1 MIRGLK
7 KAQKGFFFL
16 WILVLFFSIGKLQAQ
31 SCDPNILKA
40 LEQTRITTFEQ
51 VTQGEVGEFVVRYPL
66 PGTTY
71 TLTDQSGAVY
81 SKTYTGTPPEITL
94 HISVGNVTTPRS
106 FSLKAQNGACSYSTG
121 FNYTI
126 IPQTTPAISVR
137 VEHEWCNDAGGIYFQ
152 MIGANT
158 NDYDFYMKKSTEA
171 SYDFSAIKRLAYSG
185 AQTLKAGTYDLV
197 AVLKT
202 DHNQKIERRNIKVE
216 KQVEPIVFTAQYIPS
231 LCPTVLPKVKV
242 NVTSGKYPLYFTLYD
257 KTFQHVIKPK
267 QTSNIFTDVPTGE
280 YRVLVE
286 NFCAVGGG
294 AQTPQPVVVE
304 NYLFSLQAIQRFF
317 PFEHSCNYASFR
329 EIEFTSDNIQH
340 IWEMDA
346 FPYPFTIKLNFT
358 SPASRTYTVSKT
370 ISNRTDLENAFYI
383 SNGAGNKT
391 LYWKESIYQNIPLE
405 YGNWT
410 MQAQLIACGTIKTL
424 PIVTKPLLDPMEN
437 VVTQLSTSA
446 SCNPNKILVGMRN
459 IGESRDYP
467 VYMVLEEYPNTFDPN
482 AAGFYKIATTN
493 PKLANKYVK
502 KFDTLVNHYELVPA
516 GNLRAGDKFR
526 FRAVSVDCSKDR
538 LLDELTIPTSA
549 ILTSETYFWQTA
561 SCKSTPTGSR
571 FANIII
577 ANKQYTNNI
586 KEVKLTAFSGD
597 NTLLPVTL
605 PYIFT
610 NRNTSGIQQEWQVND
625 MPVGTYT
632 YQYTDICGNTYTA
645 TGELIEDKYTITW
658 EEGCT
663 PKVKGTL
670 QSTPKYR
677 TFYQVERFNEATGQW
692 VTAASNGNPLPI
704 LGNHGASEAVV
715 TTNTQGKFRVIRKIV
730 NANGLADCIQVISE
744 KEYKGNLQQPK
755 IVNFRC
761 VGNKYHVALVP
772 KGGTPPYIY
781 TLVSQQ
787 KTGETNP
794 TILNRPGDDEN
805 FFLDIDGADT
815 NTRYVFKVTD
825 ACNRAETVDWIVSNY
840 QPLQIEADKTSY
852 CNGQK
857 ATLSVP
863 YLGSKIVVKWYRAD
877 NPTALL
883 HTGISYTIN
892 GLTNDDFDN
901 KYIVKLESTHSANV
915 NTCISANPI
924 EYTFVRPANVPAPVA
939 IQKHDIEKCI
949 SADPIDNTSYTTVFD
964 LNDLFTDTNSNPLY
978 IKKIEDKNG
987 VIPVPANGKVNI
999 NTSAFVGK
1007 TNTFV
1012 YSILSSCGE
1021 VLTKVE
1027 ATLKVKKPLSLQGV
1041 VTNINLCQPTA
1052 TYQDIENL
1060 MFSAYGSGYNQIRN
1074 SGATFAWYET
1084 LANAEAQTNKKINTT
1099 SIGTIA
1105 EGSSKKLYLRLIK
1118 EGYCPSSVYTINV
1131 NKVVTTAPVA
1141 KTLKDICALTVREL
1155 KRLIDPANPSQI
1167 IIKQGGFALDDHYHL
1182 LTTTNI
1188 TYAKQLG
1195 ECQTAEAP
1203 VTFTLSGGQT
1213 QAQAQTLSLCTTIN
1227 PTYGLSYASA
1237 AEVKNAL
1244 RALYPN
1250 AEANG
1255 IKLYKS
1261 TGSEYSDTDL
1271 VYVYEIHTFTIK
1283 ENNKC
1288 VSQPYNFSIVEKG
1301 KASAPSAT
1309 VSLCED
1315 STIADLKAKISG
1327 NNIKIYKGDTP
1338 QADSAP
1344 IDWDQITAYQYTLE
1358 ETGKCPSNKAAIILS
1373 KSANATPAPA
1383 KTVSFCSVN
1392 PKVAD
1397 LRAAIGDSSAK
1408 IYLKDGNRYDEQP
1421 DAAALNTTLTY
1432 YYTIQ
1437 HTGKCISPKAVVSFG
1452 ISAATLKGDYNK
1464 ITTCPTTV
1472 AQLKAEIKAG
1482 EPGRRTEEL
1491 KVYEGTADPPT
1502 SAPLADNTPITAEH
1516 YSYTY
1521 TQTGRCESPIRI
1533 ADIIKPA
1540 VPTPQPTQTICGG
1553 TATVAALQPQGT
1565 TIRWYNVVTGGSP
1578 LSTTTALANGD
1589 YYVAQTNAG
1598 GACES
1603 SRVKVTVALINLVK
1617 PTITVTAAT
1626 CTSPSKAKITNY
1638 QIGATYWEGA
1648 TQLTVNASGE
1658 ITTPLAVG
1666 THSIIAKQD
1675 TCSSTASDSFTIT
1688 AQVAAP
1694 ATPTVTSRTECPTS
1708 VSTQFDMATLV
1719 TPATG
1724 HTLKWYDAA
1733 TGGTALAASPK
1744 VERQVTSK
1752 VVTTKYVSQEK
1763 NGCESARIAVTYTI
1777 DDTQAPTLTVSDIVL
1792 DCSAANFDTLVANW
1806 LATAAA
1812 TDTCTT
1818 PVVTNNYTKP
1828 TDVCGA
1834 GEIVVTFTAKDSFG
1848 NQTQKTG
1855 KIRFIVAKD
1864 DDYTSTPVTPS
1875 SSVQVVKDGSGTP
1888 YNILTND
1895 KLYGNGATTSNVTIS
1910 EVTPN
1915 VNVKIDT
1922 ATGQVKVQP
1931 NTPAGTYTV
1940 TYRICDKNISTACS
1954 NIATVKVKVT
1964 STIDAVDDPEVSV
1977 PRTGGTV
1984 SILTNDT
1991 LNGNPATTSN
2001 VTITVTNDGGLTGL
2015 TVDGTGK
2022 LVVPNNSTPGTYTIT
2037 YEICDKANSNVC
2049 DTATAKIK
2057 VPSVIDAV
2065 DDPEVSVPRTGG
2077 TVSILTNDTLNG
2089 NPATTSNVTITVTN
2103 DGGLTGLTVDGTGKF
2118 VVPNNTTPGTY
2129 TITYEICDK
2138 ANSNVCDSATAKIKV
2153 PSVIDAVDDPEVSVP
2168 RTGGTV
2174 SILTNDTLNGN
2185 PATTSNVTITV
2196 TNDGGFTG
2204 LTVDSTGKLVVPNNT
2219 TPGTYTITYKICD
2232 KLDANVCDSATAKIK
2247 VPSVIDAVDDP
2258 EVSVPRTGGT
2268 VSILTN
2274 DTLNG
2279 NPATTSNVTITVTN
2293 DGGLTGLTVD
2303 GTGKLVV
2310 PNNSTPGTYTIT
2322 YEICDKAN
2330 PGVCDTAVVKIKV
2343 TGTTSTI
2350 DAVDDGEKTLPHTG
2364 GIVEVLTND
2373 TLNGSP
2379 ATKDNVTVAI
2389 DNNGGLTGL
2398 TVNGDGKL
2406 VVPNNTTPNTYTV
2419 TYKICDKAN
2428 PGVCD
2433 TAVVKIKVTGSTST
2447 IDAVDDGEKTLP
2459 RTGGIVEVL
2468 TNDTLNGSPAT
2479 KDNVTVA
2486 IDNNGGLTGLTV
2498 NGDGKLV
2505 VPNNTTPNTYTV
2517 TYKICDKVN
2526 LGVCDTA
2533 VVKITIVT
2541 GPVID
2546 AVNDPDVTMPRTG
2559 GNINILSNDT
2569 LNGNPATKD
2578 NVRITIEDNDGLTV
2592 LMIDPDTGFLVVPN
2606 NAPVGVY
2613 MVTYKI
2619 CAKANAGLCD
2629 TAKVRITITGGAPR
2643 YIEAIDDGV
2652 WEVGTQGEFL
2662 TPSILDNDRLGS
2674 KVGLV
2679 SSDVLIERTQGQPAP
2694 DNHLVMNDDGRITVR
2709 RGIAIGTYIYYY
2721 TIIDRANSNQT
2732 SSAKAI
2738 IKVVNFVAQ
2747 QDEFEITNTKNTP
2760 KNTPSVITNDEID
2773 GRKSPVIGTDVTL
2786 TPGTPSH
2793 PNLQM
2798 NPDGTITIAP
2808 NTPDG
2813 TYTYEYTICRVSAPG
2828 DCKTAKAIIEL
2839 HPALEANDDDYSAHP
2854 VNPAQQ
2860 PIVVGNVLDN
2870 DTLAGAKITDP
2881 TKVAITL
2888 IDNDGLSGVSFAPN
2902 GEITV
2907 PQGANEGTYRVRYN
2921 LCMAQQ
2927 LSVCDDAVVT
2937 IVITKDKPLTI
2948 YNGVSSNSDGKND
2961 GFTIEG
2967 IEAYPKNTL
2976 KIFNRWG
2983 VLVYEKEG
2991 YTNAEPFDGYSN
3003 GRSTVEQGKRL
3014 PQGTYYYILDY
3025 QDSVGKT
3032 HNQSGWLYLKKE

>member
-51 VTQGEVGEFVVRYPL
+51 VTQNEVGEFVVRYPL
-66 PGTTY
+66 AGTTY

-106 FSLKAQNGACSYSTG
+106 FSLKAQNGTCSYSTG

-126 IPQTTPAISVR
+126 TPQTTPAISVR

-185 AQTLKAGTYDLV
+185 AQTLKASTYDLV

-216 KQVEPIVFTAQYIPS
+216 KQVEPIIFTAQYIPS

-242 NVTSGKYPLYFTLYD
+242 NVTSGKYPLYFSLYD

-267 QTSNIFTDVPTGE
+267 QTSNIFTDVPPGE

-346 FPYPFTIKLNFT
+346 FPYPFEIKLNFT

-410 MQAQLIACGTIKTL
+410 MQAQLIACGTTKTL

-437 VVTQLSTSA
+437 VVTQLSTEA
-446 SCNPNKILVGMRN
+446 TCNPNKILVGMRN

-467 VYMVLEEYPNTFDPN
+467 VYMVLEEYPNTFNPD

-663 PKVKGTL
+663 PKVKGAL

-677 TFYQVERFNEATGQW
+677 TFYQVERFDEATGQW

-715 TTNTQGKFRVIRKIV
+715 TTNTQGRFRVIRKIV
-730 NANGLADCIQVISE
+730 NVNGLADCIQVISE

-883 HTGISYTIN
+883 HTGTSYTIN
-892 GLTNDDFDN
+892 SLTNDDFDN

-1027 ATLKVKKPLSLQGV
+1027 ATLKVKKPLLLQGV

-1060 MFSAYGSGYNQIRN
+1060 MFSAYGNGYNQIRN

-1084 LANAEAQTNKKINTT
+1084 LANAEAQTNKKINTA

-1105 EGSSKKLYLRLIK
+1105 EGSSKNLYLRLTK
-1118 EGYCPSSVYTINV
+1118 EGYCPSSVYTIKV
-1131 NKVVTTAPVA
+1131 NKVATAAPAA
-1141 KTLKDICALTVREL
+1141 KTLGNICALTVGEL
-1155 KRLIDPANPSQI
+1155 KRLIDSANPSQI
-1167 IIKQGGFALDDHYHL
+1167 IIKQGGQALDDRHNIL
-1182 LTTTNI
+1182 STTGI
-1188 TYAKQLG
+1188 TYSKRLG
-1195 ECQTAEAP
+1195 ECETAQAP

-1213 QAQAQTLSLCTTIN
+1213 QAQAQVLMMCTLVN
-1227 PTYGLSYASA
+1227 NYGYSYALGS
-1237 AEVKNAL
+1237 EVKNAL
-1244 RALYPN
+1244 KAIYPN
-1250 AEANG
+1250 AMANG
-1255 IKLYKS
+1255 IKIYNS
-1261 TGSEYSDTDL
+1261 TGSEYTDTDF
-1271 VYVYEIHTFTIK
+1271 VFTSNRHTFTVK

-1288 VSQPYNFSIVEKG
+1288 VSQPYSFSIVEKA

-1397 LRAAIGDSSAK
+1397 LRAAIEDSSAK

-1437 HTGKCISPKAVVSFG
+1437 HIGKCISPKAVVSFG
-1452 ISAATLKGDYNK
+1452 ISAATPKGDYNK
-1464 ITTCPTTV
+1464 ITSCPTTV

-1598 GACES
+1598 GTCES
-1603 SRVKVTVALINLVK
+1603 SRVKVTVTLVNLAK

-1638 QIGATYWEGA
+1638 QTGATYWEGA
-1648 TQLTVNASGE
+1648 IQLTVNASGE

-1675 TCSSTASDSFTIT
+1675 TCSSTASDSFTIA

-1694 ATPTVTSRTECPTS
+1694 AAPAVTSRTECPTS

-1724 HTLKWYDAA
+1724 HTLKWYDVAA
-1733 TGGTALAASPK
+1733 GGTALSASPK
-1744 VERQVTSK
+1744 VERQVIAK

-1763 NGCESARIAVTYTI
+1763 DGCESARIAVTYTI

-1818 PVVTNNYTKP
+1818 PVLTNNYTKP

-1915 VNVKIDT
+1915 ANVKIDT

-2022 LVVPNNSTPGTYTIT
+2022 LVVPNNTTPGTYTIT
-2037 YEICDKANSNVC
+2037 YKICDKANSNVCDSATAKIKVPSVIDAVDDPEVSVPHTGGTVSILTNDTLNGNPATTSNVTITVTNDGGLTGLTVDGTGKLVVPNNTTPGTYTITYKICDKANLNVC

-2103 DGGLTGLTVDGTGKF
+2103 DGGLTGLTVD
-2118 VVPNNTTPGTY
+2118 
-2129 TITYEICDK
+2129 
-2138 ANSNVCDSATAKIKV
+2138 
-2153 PSVIDAVDDPEVSVP
+2153 
-2168 RTGGTV
+2168 
-2174 SILTNDTLNGN
+2174 
-2185 PATTSNVTITV
+2185 
-2196 TNDGGFTG
+2196 
-2204 LTVDSTGKLVVPNNT
+2204 STGKLVVPNNT
-2219 TPGTYTITYKICD
+2219 TPNTYTVTYKICD
-2232 KLDANVCDSATAKIK
+2232 KAN
-2247 VPSVIDAVDDP
+2247 
-2258 EVSVPRTGGT
+2258 
-2268 VSILTN
+2268 L
-2274 DTLNG
+2274 
-2279 NPATTSNVTITVTN
+2279 
-2293 DGGLTGLTVD
+2293 
-2303 GTGKLVV
+2303 
-2310 PNNSTPGTYTIT
+2310 
-2322 YEICDKAN
+2322 
-2330 PGVCDTAVVKIKV
+2330 GVCDTAVVKIKV

-2350 DAVDDGEKTLPHTG
+2350 DAVDDGEKTLPRTG

-2373 TLNGSP
+2373 TLNSSP

-2428 PGVCD
+2428 P
-2433 TAVVKIKVTGSTST
+2433 
-2447 IDAVDDGEKTLP
+2447 
-2459 RTGGIVEVL
+2459 
-2468 TNDTLNGSPAT
+2468 
-2479 KDNVTVA
+2479 
-2486 IDNNGGLTGLTV
+2486 
-2498 NGDGKLV
+2498 
-2505 VPNNTTPNTYTV
+2505 
-2517 TYKICDKVN
+2517 
-2526 LGVCDTA
+2526 GVCDTA

>member
-1 MIRGLK
+1 M
-7 KAQKGFFFL
+7 
-16 WILVLFFSIGKLQAQ
+16 
-31 SCDPNILKA
+31 
-40 LEQTRITTFEQ
+40 
-51 VTQGEVGEFVVRYPL
+51 
-66 PGTTY
+66 
-71 TLTDQSGAVY
+71 
-81 SKTYTGTPPEITL
+81 
-94 HISVGNVTTPRS
+94 
-106 FSLKAQNGACSYSTG
+106 
-121 FNYTI
+121 
-126 IPQTTPAISVR
+126 
-137 VEHEWCNDAGGIYFQ
+137 
-152 MIGANT
+152 
-158 NDYDFYMKKSTEA
+158 
-171 SYDFSAIKRLAYSG
+171 
-185 AQTLKAGTYDLV
+185 
-197 AVLKT
+197 
-202 DHNQKIERRNIKVE
+202 
-216 KQVEPIVFTAQYIPS
+216 
-231 LCPTVLPKVKV
+231 
-242 NVTSGKYPLYFTLYD
+242 
-257 KTFQHVIKPK
+257 
-267 QTSNIFTDVPTGE
+267 
-280 YRVLVE
+280 
-286 NFCAVGGG
+286 
-294 AQTPQPVVVE
+294 
-304 NYLFSLQAIQRFF
+304 
-317 PFEHSCNYASFR
+317 
-329 EIEFTSDNIQH
+329 
-340 IWEMDA
+340 
-346 FPYPFTIKLNFT
+346 
-358 SPASRTYTVSKT
+358 
-370 ISNRTDLENAFYI
+370 
-383 SNGAGNKT
+383 
-391 LYWKESIYQNIPLE
+391 
-405 YGNWT
+405 
-410 MQAQLIACGTIKTL
+410 
-424 PIVTKPLLDPMEN
+424 
-437 VVTQLSTSA
+437 
-446 SCNPNKILVGMRN
+446 
-459 IGESRDYP
+459 
-467 VYMVLEEYPNTFDPN
+467 
-482 AAGFYKIATTN
+482 
-493 PKLANKYVK
+493 
-502 KFDTLVNHYELVPA
+502 
-516 GNLRAGDKFR
+516 
-526 FRAVSVDCSKDR
+526 
-538 LLDELTIPTSA
+538 
-549 ILTSETYFWQTA
+549 
-561 SCKSTPTGSR
+561 
-571 FANIII
+571 
-577 ANKQYTNNI
+577 
-586 KEVKLTAFSGD
+586 
-597 NTLLPVTL
+597 
-605 PYIFT
+605 
-610 NRNTSGIQQEWQVND
+610 
-625 MPVGTYT
+625 
-632 YQYTDICGNTYTA
+632 
-645 TGELIEDKYTITW
+645 
-658 EEGCT
+658 
-663 PKVKGTL
+663 
-670 QSTPKYR
+670 
-677 TFYQVERFNEATGQW
+677 
-692 VTAASNGNPLPI
+692 
-704 LGNHGASEAVV
+704 
-715 TTNTQGKFRVIRKIV
+715 
-730 NANGLADCIQVISE
+730 
-744 KEYKGNLQQPK
+744 
-755 IVNFRC
+755 
-761 VGNKYHVALVP
+761 
-772 KGGTPPYIY
+772 
-781 TLVSQQ
+781 
-787 KTGETNP
+787 
-794 TILNRPGDDEN
+794 
-805 FFLDIDGADT
+805 
-815 NTRYVFKVTD
+815 
-825 ACNRAETVDWIVSNY
+825 
-840 QPLQIEADKTSY
+840 
-852 CNGQK
+852 
-857 ATLSVP
+857 
-863 YLGSKIVVKWYRAD
+863 
-877 NPTALL
+877 
-883 HTGISYTIN
+883 
-892 GLTNDDFDN
+892 
-901 KYIVKLESTHSANV
+901 
-915 NTCISANPI
+915 
-924 EYTFVRPANVPAPVA
+924 
-939 IQKHDIEKCI
+939 
-949 SADPIDNTSYTTVFD
+949 
-964 LNDLFTDTNSNPLY
+964 
-978 IKKIEDKNG
+978 
-987 VIPVPANGKVNI
+987 
-999 NTSAFVGK
+999 
-1007 TNTFV
+1007 
-1012 YSILSSCGE
+1012 
-1021 VLTKVE
+1021 
-1027 ATLKVKKPLSLQGV
+1027 
-1041 VTNINLCQPTA
+1041 
-1052 TYQDIENL
+1052 
-1060 MFSAYGSGYNQIRN
+1060 
-1074 SGATFAWYET
+1074 
-1084 LANAEAQTNKKINTT
+1084 
-1099 SIGTIA
+1099 
-1105 EGSSKKLYLRLIK
+1105 
-1118 EGYCPSSVYTINV
+1118 
-1131 NKVVTTAPVA
+1131 
-1141 KTLKDICALTVREL
+1141 
-1155 KRLIDPANPSQI
+1155 
-1167 IIKQGGFALDDHYHL
+1167 
-1182 LTTTNI
+1182 
-1188 TYAKQLG
+1188 
-1195 ECQTAEAP
+1195 
-1203 VTFTLSGGQT
+1203 
-1213 QAQAQTLSLCTTIN
+1213 
-1227 PTYGLSYASA
+1227 
-1237 AEVKNAL
+1237 
-1244 RALYPN
+1244 
-1250 AEANG
+1250 
-1255 IKLYKS
+1255 
-1261 TGSEYSDTDL
+1261 
-1271 VYVYEIHTFTIK
+1271 
-1283 ENNKC
+1283 
-1288 VSQPYNFSIVEKG
+1288 
-1301 KASAPSAT
+1301 
-1309 VSLCED
+1309 
-1315 STIADLKAKISG
+1315 
-1327 NNIKIYKGDTP
+1327 
-1338 QADSAP
+1338 
-1344 IDWDQITAYQYTLE
+1344 
-1358 ETGKCPSNKAAIILS
+1358 S

-1437 HTGKCISPKAVVSFG
+1437 HIGKCISPKAVVSFG

-1540 VPTPQPTQTICGG
+1540 APTPQLTQTICGG

-1565 TIRWYNVVTGGSP
+1565 TIRWYNVATGGSP

-1589 YYVAQTNAG
+1589 YYVAQANAG
-1598 GACES
+1598 GTCES
-1603 SRVKVTVALINLVK
+1603 PRVKVTVALINLVK

-1777 DDTQAPTLTVSDIVL
+1777 DDTQVPTLTVSDIVL

-1915 VNVKIDT
+1915 TNVKIDT

-1954 NIATVKVKVT
+1954 NIATVKIKVP
-1964 STIDAVDDPEVSV
+1964 SVIDAVDDPEVSV

-2103 DGGLTGLTVDGTGKF
+2103 DGGLTGLTVDGTGK
-2118 VVPNNTTPGTY
+2118 
-2129 TITYEICDK
+2129 
-2138 ANSNVCDSATAKIKV
+2138 
-2153 PSVIDAVDDPEVSVP
+2153 
-2168 RTGGTV
+2168 
-2174 SILTNDTLNGN
+2174 
-2185 PATTSNVTITV
+2185 
-2196 TNDGGFTG
+2196 
-2204 LTVDSTGKLVVPNNT
+2204 LVVPNNT
-2219 TPGTYTITYKICD
+2219 
-2232 KLDANVCDSATAKIK
+2232 
-2247 VPSVIDAVDDP
+2247 
-2258 EVSVPRTGGT
+2258 
-2268 VSILTN
+2268 
-2274 DTLNG
+2274 
-2279 NPATTSNVTITVTN
+2279 
-2293 DGGLTGLTVD
+2293 
-2303 GTGKLVV
+2303 
-2310 PNNSTPGTYTIT
+2310 TPGTYTIT

-2343 TGTTSTI
+2343 TGT
-2350 DAVDDGEKTLPHTG
+2350 
-2364 GIVEVLTND
+2364 
-2373 TLNGSP
+2373 
-2379 ATKDNVTVAI
+2379 
-2389 DNNGGLTGL
+2389 
-2398 TVNGDGKL
+2398 
-2406 VVPNNTTPNTYTV
+2406 
-2419 TYKICDKAN
+2419 
-2428 PGVCD
+2428 
-2433 TAVVKIKVTGSTST
+2433 TST

-2517 TYKICDKVN
+2517 TYKICDKAN
-2526 LGVCDTA
+2526 PGVCDTA

-2948 YNGVSSNSDGKND
+2948 YNGVSSNNDGKND

-3025 QDSVGKT
+3025 QDSVGQT
-3032 HNQSGWLYLKKE
+3032 HNHSGWLYLKKE